1 MDANLSR
8 SEALRLL
15 DDYKT
20 AYCDLV
26 ARAYIVIAT
35 YEKFLLDKTD
45 HLELAEEMKAMLD
58 QLPEEIIDGRPPQRP
73 PQGPDSHPPPRFDPW

>member
-1 MDANLSR
+1 MDADLTHE
-8 SEALRLL
+8 EALRLL

-26 ARAYIVIAT
+26 ARSYIVVAT
-35 YEKFLLDKTD
+35 YEKYLLDKTD

-58 QLPEEIIDGRPPQRP
+58 QLPEDIIDGRLPE
-73 PQGPDSHPPPRFDPW
+73 PPPEEPDEPPTPFWDSF

>member
-73 PQGPDSHPPPRFDPW
+73 PQGPDIPPTPRFDPW